1 MQTTALEEKPI
12 SISNR
17 GLILTG
23 GVVFAVFIVLLA
35 FTLAYF
41 EHTQA
46 ENEWKKNIKNL
57 SLSISAHA
65 NQSFFSSTVLLQSI
79 TDEINGNRFADEAG
93 FKASMAERSFHEN
106 LQKKINSNP
115 LIDVAIVTDK
125 NGEVIN
131 FSRFY
136 PPIKINLDGKLQY
149 DWWKSHNDDSV
160 FYGEPVFNNFGKWSF
175 YMSQRIND
183 TSGRFLGV
191 VLIGMSID
199 NFSKFYKTIFSNIGR
214 SASIILYRRN
224 GLIVAAWPESEALT
238 GRFKA
243 SETDNDASI
252 RGFSDS
258 SVFITSPDESIRS
271 SATKRRMIA
280 LSKVSDYPFYIEVS
294 FGSDIYLDAYY
305 RLLTPIFAIAF
316 FANCLLFFTIKVF
329 LKKDAQITNNYYHR
343 ALIQYELLQTK
354 EQIEKQNKD
363 LEIKVTK
370 RTSEI
375 AVKHEQ
381 LLWSH
386 QQLELANRSKSEF
399 LANMSHELRTPL
411 NAIIGFSE
419 LLQQKVFGSLN
430 EKQAEYIGDI
440 HLSGKHLLTLIN
452 DILDLAKIESGQ
464 LELVVTDFEL
474 DDFIANTMVMVQDRA
489 EKEQVELTVN
499 IQTEILCH
507 ADKTKLRQ
515 VLINLLANAI
525 KYTPAGGRVT
535 VEVTATDLW
544 MEFAVIDTGIGMSEA
559 ELEEVFEQFKQ
570 IDNFHNRIN
579 QGTGL
584 GLSISRRLVEL
595 HGGQL
600 KVESEVG
607 YGSRFYFSIP
617 VFEPQI

>member
-1 MQTTALEEKPI
+1 M
-12 SISNR
+12 
-17 GLILTG
+17 ILTG

-125 NGEVIN
+125 NGE
-131 FSRFY
+131 
-136 PPIKINLDGKLQY
+136 
-149 DWWKSHNDDSV
+149 SHNDDSV

-191 VLIGMSID
+191 VLI
-199 NFSKFYKTIFSNIGR
+199 
-214 SASIILYRRN
+214 
-224 GLIVAAWPESEALT
+224 ESEALT

-258 SVFITSPDESIRS
+258 SVFITSPDDSIRS

-363 LEIKVTK
+363 LEIK
-370 RTSEI
+370 
-375 AVKHEQ
+375 
-381 LLWSH
+381 
-386 QQLELANRSKSEF
+386 
-399 LANMSHELRTPL
+399 
-411 NAIIGFSE
+411 
-419 LLQQKVFGSLN
+419 
-430 EKQAEYIGDI
+430 
-440 HLSGKHLLTLIN
+440 
-452 DILDLAKIESGQ
+452 
-464 LELVVTDFEL
+464 L

-579 QGTGL
+579 QGTA
-584 GLSISRRLVEL
+584 
-595 HGGQL
+595 
-600 KVESEVG
+600 
-607 YGSRFYFSIP
+607 
-617 VFEPQI
+617 

>member
-1 MQTTALEEKPI
+1 MSTTDSDDKPT

-17 GLILTG
+17 GLILNG
-23 GVVFAVFIVLLA
+23 GIVLGVLIVVLA

-65 NQSFFSSTVLLQSI
+65 NQSFFSSSVLLQSI
-79 TDEINGNRFADEAG
+79 TDEINGSKFSDEAQ
-93 FKASMAERSFHEN
+93 FKSVMADSSFYDA
-106 LQKKINSNP
+106 LQKKIKSNP
-115 LIDVAIVTDK
+115 LIEVAMVADK
-125 NGEVIN
+125 NGEIIN

-136 PPIKINLDGKLQY
+136 PPIKINLEGKLHF
-149 DWWKSHNDDSV
+149 DWWKTHNDDAV
-160 FYGEPVFNNFGKWSF
+160 YYGEPVFNNFGKWSF

-199 NFSKFYKTIFSNIGR
+199 NFSKFYKTIFANFGP

-224 GLIVAAWPESEALT
+224 GLIVVAWPESEALA

-243 SETDNDASI
+243 SETDNDDSI
-252 RGFSDS
+252 QGFSES
-258 SVFITSPDESIRS
+258 SVFITSPEESIRS

-294 FGSDIYLDAYY
+294 FGSDIYLEAYY
-305 RLLTPIFAIAF
+305 RLLMPIFAIAF
-316 FANCLLFFTIKVF
+316 IANLLLFFAIKVF
-329 LKKDAQITNNYYHR
+329 LKKDTQITNNYYQR
-343 ALIQYELLQTK
+343 ALIQYELQKTK
-354 EQIEKQNKD
+354 EQIEKQNKE

-370 RTSEI
+370 RTNEI

-386 QQLELANRSKSEF
+386 EQLELANRSKSEF

-419 LLQQKVFGSLN
+419 LLQQKVFGALN
-430 EKQAEYIGDI
+430 DKQSEYIGDI
-440 HLSGKHLLTLIN
+440 HLSGRHLLTLIN

-464 LELVVTDFEL
+464 LELDMTDFEL
-474 DDFIANTMVMVQDRA
+474 ADFISHTMVMVQDRA
-489 EKEQVELTVN
+489 EKEHVELTVN
-499 IQTEILCH
+499 VQTEVLCH

-535 VEVTATDLW
+535 VEVTASDDW
-544 MEFAVIDTGIGMSEA
+544 MEFAVVDTGIGMSEA

-570 IDNFHNRIN
+570 IDNIQNRVN

-584 GLSISRRLVEL
+584 GLSISRRLVKV
-595 HGGQL
+595 HGGEL
-600 KVESEVG
+600 KVHSEVG
-607 YGSRFYFSIP
+607 SGSRFYFSIP
-617 VFEPQI
+617 IVVPKI